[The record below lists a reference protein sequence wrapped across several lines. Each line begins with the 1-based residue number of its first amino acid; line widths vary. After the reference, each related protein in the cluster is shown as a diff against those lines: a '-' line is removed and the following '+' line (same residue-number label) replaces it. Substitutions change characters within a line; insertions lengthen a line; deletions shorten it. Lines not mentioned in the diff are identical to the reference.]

1 MGVGFLFFKESR
13 KKLKPDSIGKQ
24 VQTLVKYF
32 KNVKLNKIPI
42 LETKDNTIFK
52 NNFKLKKMTGI
63 LIKKQLEGRDIFLLN
78 NEFSLNENKYQPRF
92 KNIFINRLKKT
103 KDIFIFQK
111 EKSTLKKK
119 RENMLNLII
128 TLPTKTTLDLIRF

>member
-1 MGVGFLFFKESR
+1 
-13 KKLKPDSIGKQ
+13 
-24 VQTLVKYF
+24 
-32 KNVKLNKIPI
+32 
-42 LETKDNTIFK
+42 
-52 NNFKLKKMTGI
+52 MTGI